1 MTSEDTDVKEKL
13 DRTKKRVRA
22 YYEANKEAIKLRSR
36 IRYNQNKELHSH
48 QCKVWR
54 ESNKDKVSDY
64 RDRWLKENPSYD
76 MYHNAKRRAKDLGI
90 PFDITYKDIE
100 IPEVCP
106 ILKISMVRG
115 VGKSS
120 EFSPSLDRIIPE
132 LGYVKGN
139 IAVISSRANRLKND
153 SSIEE
158 LEALLDYMRSK
169 LR

>member
-13 DRTKKRVRA
+13 DQTKKRVRA

-36 IRYNQNKELHSH
+36 IRYNQNKETHSH

-54 ESNKDKVSDY
+54 ERNKDKVSDY
-64 RDRWLKENPSYD
+64 RDKWLKENPSYD
-76 MYHNAKRRAKDLGI
+76 MYHNAKRRAKEYGI

-106 ILKISMVRG
+106 ILKIPMVRG

-158 LEALLDYMRSK
+158 LEALLDYMKSK